1 MAKVQFDP
9 ELMRNIKIIYG
20 DADLDERT
28 LRQLH
33 QTWATNPDIIRRT
46 AQQKM
51 PKLQEAYF
59 DAPEMPSL
67 PTRLEPLPTAEIA
80 QDDLRGVKTA
90 FRAARERGLKQFMWG
105 NSVYTTDL
113 GQPSSKPKQPSTI
126 QIPQSDTQISI
137 EAPDLIATTKGTTW
151 GRGIPTITGGSQPA
165 SEQTRAE
172 QPSSKP
178 KVNPVQATISRY
190 TMGTTVQGGDFGIHR
205 GLQRLFNY
213 LGDVWNS
220 RKSEAK
226 PLTLSPGHTT
236 KFQQGGTMNNQQELQ
251 KAFVAYLI
259 QDAQSQGVQIQSE
272 QDLQAYAEQLG
283 EDGIKAKY
291 QEFMQKMQGGTMN
304 NQQELQKAFVAYL
317 IQDAQS
323 QGVQIQSEQDLQ
335 AYAEQLGE
343 DGIKAKYQEFMQKM
357 QGGTMARLGA
367 KLEYYKKLKGVCPE
381 GEELV
386 YFKQGGRICKACQ
399 KAQKGTKVTKKANEV
414 DKFKAGRAQYKK
426 DMKSAR
432 DEASRDSISINKY
445 NDQETMAN
453 KGHKGNFQGGKWV
466 PDRKQYAKKDACG
479 SKMKVNK
486 CGSKMKKK

>member
-80 QDDLRGVKTA
+80 QDDLRGVKDFKTA

-178 KVNPVQATISRY
+178 KVNP
-190 TMGTTVQGGDFGIHR
+190 VQGGDFGIHR

-291 QEFMQKMQGGTMN
+291 QEFMQKMQGG
-304 NQQELQKAFVAYL
+304 V
-317 IQDAQS
+317 
-323 QGVQIQSEQDLQ
+323 
-335 AYAEQLGE
+335 
-343 DGIKAKYQEFMQKM
+343 
-357 QGGTMARLGA
+357 MARLGA

>member
-80 QDDLRGVKTA
+80 QDDLRGVKDFKTA

-126 QIPQSDTQISI
+126 QIPQSDTQIRI
-137 EAPDLIATTKGTTW
+137 KAPDLIATTKGTTW

-165 SEQTRAE
+165 
-172 QPSSKP
+172 
-178 KVNPVQATISRY
+178 
-190 TMGTTVQGGDFGIHR
+190 
-205 GLQRLFNY
+205 
-213 LGDVWNS
+213 
-220 RKSEAK
+220 RKSEA
-226 PLTLSPGHTT
+226 LSPGHTT

-291 QEFMQKMQGGTMN
+291 QEFMQKMQGG
-304 NQQELQKAFVAYL
+304 V
-317 IQDAQS
+317 
-323 QGVQIQSEQDLQ
+323 
-335 AYAEQLGE
+335 
-343 DGIKAKYQEFMQKM
+343 
-357 QGGTMARLGA
+357 MARLGA

>member
-80 QDDLRGVKTA
+80 QDDLRGVKDFKTA

-178 KVNPVQATISRY
+178 KVNPVQATTSRY
-190 TMGTTVQGGDFGIHR
+190 TMGNTVQGGDFGIHR

-291 QEFMQKMQGGTMN
+291 QEFMQKMQGG
-304 NQQELQKAFVAYL
+304 V
-317 IQDAQS
+317 
-323 QGVQIQSEQDLQ
+323 
-335 AYAEQLGE
+335 
-343 DGIKAKYQEFMQKM
+343 
-357 QGGTMARLGA
+357 MARLGA

-426 DMKSAR
+426 DMKSTR

>member
-59 DAPEMPSL
+59 DVPEMPSL

-80 QDDLRGVKTA
+80 QDDLRGVKDFKTA

-178 KVNPVQATISRY
+178 KVNPVQATTSRY
-190 TMGTTVQGGDFGIHR
+190 TMGNTVQGGDFGIHR

-272 QDLQAYAEQLG
+272 QDLQAYVEQLG

-291 QEFMQKMQGGTMN
+291 QEFMQKMQGG
-304 NQQELQKAFVAYL
+304 V
-317 IQDAQS
+317 
-323 QGVQIQSEQDLQ
+323 
-335 AYAEQLGE
+335 
-343 DGIKAKYQEFMQKM
+343 
-357 QGGTMARLGA
+357 MARLGA

-445 NDQETMAN
+445 NNQETMAN

>member
-1 MAKVQFDP
+1 MAKVYFDP

-80 QDDLRGVKTA
+80 QDDLRGVKDFKTA

-178 KVNPVQATISRY
+178 KVNPVQATSRY
-190 TMGTTVQGGDFGIHR
+190 TMGNTVQRGDFGIHR
-205 GLQRLFNY
+205 GSQRLFSY

-291 QEFMQKMQGGTMN
+291 QEFMQKMQGG
-304 NQQELQKAFVAYL
+304 V
-317 IQDAQS
+317 
-323 QGVQIQSEQDLQ
+323 
-335 AYAEQLGE
+335 
-343 DGIKAKYQEFMQKM
+343 
-357 QGGTMARLGA
+357 MARLGA

>member
-20 DADLDERT
+20 DADLDGRT

-80 QDDLRGVKTA
+80 QDDLRGVKDFKTA

-178 KVNPVQATISRY
+178 KVNLVQATTSRY
-190 TMGTTVQGGDFGIHR
+190 TMGNTVQGGDFGIHR

-226 PLTLSPGHTT
+226 PLTLSLGHTT

-272 QDLQAYAEQLG
+272 QDLQAYVEQLG

-291 QEFMQKMQGGTMN
+291 QEFMQKMQGG
-304 NQQELQKAFVAYL
+304 V
-317 IQDAQS
+317 
-323 QGVQIQSEQDLQ
+323 
-335 AYAEQLGE
+335 
-343 DGIKAKYQEFMQKM
+343 
-357 QGGTMARLGA
+357 MARLGA

>member
-80 QDDLRGVKTA
+80 QDDLRGVKDFKTA

-178 KVNPVQATISRY
+178 KVNPVQATTN
-190 TMGTTVQGGDFGIHR
+190 TMGNTVQGGDFGIHR

-291 QEFMQKMQGGTMN
+291 QEFMQKMQGG
-304 NQQELQKAFVAYL
+304 V
-317 IQDAQS
+317 
-323 QGVQIQSEQDLQ
+323 
-335 AYAEQLGE
+335 
-343 DGIKAKYQEFMQKM
+343 
-357 QGGTMARLGA
+357 MARLGA

>member
-46 AQQKM
+46 TQQKM

-80 QDDLRGVKTA
+80 QDDLRGVKDFKTA

-178 KVNPVQATISRY
+178 KVNPVQATTSRY
-190 TMGTTVQGGDFGIHR
+190 TMGKYSTRRRFWDTQ

-291 QEFMQKMQGGTMN
+291 QEFMQKMQGG
-304 NQQELQKAFVAYL
+304 V
-317 IQDAQS
+317 
-323 QGVQIQSEQDLQ
+323 
-335 AYAEQLGE
+335 
-343 DGIKAKYQEFMQKM
+343 
-357 QGGTMARLGA
+357 MARLGA

>member
-80 QDDLRGVKTA
+80 QDDLRGVKDFKTA

-165 SEQTRAE
+165 SEQTRAK

-178 KVNPVQATISRY
+178 KVNPVQATTSRY
-190 TMGTTVQGGDFGIHR
+190 TMGDTVQGGDFGIHR

-291 QEFMQKMQGGTMN
+291 QEFMQKMQGG
-304 NQQELQKAFVAYL
+304 V
-317 IQDAQS
+317 
-323 QGVQIQSEQDLQ
+323 
-335 AYAEQLGE
+335 
-343 DGIKAKYQEFMQKM
+343 
-357 QGGTMARLGA
+357 MARLGA

-426 DMKSAR
+426 DMKPAR

>member
-51 PKLQEAYF
+51 PKLQETYF

-67 PTRLEPLPTAEIA
+67 PTRLELPPTAEIA
-80 QDDLRGVKTA
+80 QDDLRGVKDFKTA

-113 GQPSSKPKQPSTI
+113 RQPSSKPKQPSTI

-151 GRGIPTITGGSQPA
+151 GRGIPTITGGSWPA

-178 KVNPVQATISRY
+178 KVNPVQATVSRY
-190 TMGTTVQGGDFGIHR
+190 TMGNTVQGDFGIHR

-236 KFQQGGTMNNQQELQ
+236 RFQQGGTMNNQQELQ

-283 EDGIKAKY
+283 EDGIKDKY
-291 QEFMQKMQGGTMN
+291 QEFMQKMQGG
-304 NQQELQKAFVAYL
+304 V
-317 IQDAQS
+317 
-323 QGVQIQSEQDLQ
+323 
-335 AYAEQLGE
+335 
-343 DGIKAKYQEFMQKM
+343 
-357 QGGTMARLGA
+357 MARLGA

-432 DEASRDSISINKY
+432 DEASRDSISIN
-445 NDQETMAN
+445 Q
-453 KGHKGNFQGGKWV
+453 
-466 PDRKQYAKKDACG
+466 
-479 SKMKVNK
+479 
-486 CGSKMKKK
+486 

>member
-80 QDDLRGVKTA
+80 QDDLRGVKDFKTA

-178 KVNPVQATISRY
+178 KVNPVQATTSRY
-190 TMGTTVQGGDFGIHR
+190 TMGDTVQGGDFGIHR

-291 QEFMQKMQGGTMN
+291 QEFMQKMQG
-304 NQQELQKAFVAYL
+304 EV
-317 IQDAQS
+317 
-323 QGVQIQSEQDLQ
+323 
-335 AYAEQLGE
+335 
-343 DGIKAKYQEFMQKM
+343 
-357 QGGTMARLGA
+357 MARLGA

>member
-51 PKLQEAYF
+51 PKLQETYF

-67 PTRLEPLPTAEIA
+67 PTRLELLPTAEIA
-80 QDDLRGVKTA
+80 QDDLRGVKDFKTA

-113 GQPSSKPKQPSTI
+113 GQPSSK
-126 QIPQSDTQISI
+126 
-137 EAPDLIATTKGTTW
+137 KGTTQ

-178 KVNPVQATISRY
+178 KVNPVQAPTSRY
-190 TMGTTVQGGDFGIHR
+190 TMGNTVQGGDFGIHR

-291 QEFMQKMQGGTMN
+291 QEFMQKMQGG
-304 NQQELQKAFVAYL
+304 V
-317 IQDAQS
+317 
-323 QGVQIQSEQDLQ
+323 
-335 AYAEQLGE
+335 
-343 DGIKAKYQEFMQKM
+343 
-357 QGGTMARLGA
+357 MARLGA

>member
-80 QDDLRGVKTA
+80 QDDLRGVKDFKTA

-113 GQPSSKPKQPSTI
+113 GQPSSKPKVNPVQATTSRYTMG
-126 QIPQSDTQISI
+126 DTQISI
-137 EAPDLIATTKGTTW
+137 KAPDLIATTKGTTW
-151 GRGIPTITGGSQPA
+151 GRGIPTI
-165 SEQTRAE
+165 
-172 QPSSKP
+172 
-178 KVNPVQATISRY
+178 
-190 TMGTTVQGGDFGIHR
+190 
-205 GLQRLFNY
+205 
-213 LGDVWNS
+213 
-220 RKSEAK
+220 
-226 PLTLSPGHTT
+226 
-236 KFQQGGTMNNQQELQ
+236 FQQGGTMNNQQELQ

-291 QEFMQKMQGGTMN
+291 QEFMQKMQGG
-304 NQQELQKAFVAYL
+304 V
-317 IQDAQS
+317 
-323 QGVQIQSEQDLQ
+323 
-335 AYAEQLGE
+335 
-343 DGIKAKYQEFMQKM
+343 
-357 QGGTMARLGA
+357 MARLGA

>member
-80 QDDLRGVKTA
+80 QDDLRGVKDFKTA

-178 KVNPVQATISRY
+178 KVNPVQGTTSRY
-190 TMGTTVQGGDFGIHR
+190 TMGNTVQGGDFRIHR

-291 QEFMQKMQGGTMN
+291 QEFMQKMQGG
-304 NQQELQKAFVAYL
+304 V
-317 IQDAQS
+317 
-323 QGVQIQSEQDLQ
+323 
-335 AYAEQLGE
+335 
-343 DGIKAKYQEFMQKM
+343 
-357 QGGTMARLGA
+357 MARLGA

>member
-80 QDDLRGVKTA
+80 QDDLRGVKDFKTA

-178 KVNPVQATISRY
+178 KVNPVQGTTSRY
-190 TMGTTVQGGDFGIHR
+190 TTGNTVQGGDFGIHR

-291 QEFMQKMQGGTMN
+291 QEFMQKMQGG
-304 NQQELQKAFVAYL
+304 V
-317 IQDAQS
+317 
-323 QGVQIQSEQDLQ
+323 
-335 AYAEQLGE
+335 
-343 DGIKAKYQEFMQKM
+343 
-357 QGGTMARLGA
+357 MARLGA

>member
-80 QDDLRGVKTA
+80 QDDLRGVKDFKTA

-178 KVNPVQATISRY
+178 KVNPVQAPTSRY
-190 TMGTTVQGGDFGIHR
+190 TMGNTVQGGDFGIHR

-283 EDGIKAKY
+283 KDGIKAKY
-291 QEFMQKMQGGTMN
+291 QEFMQKMQGG
-304 NQQELQKAFVAYL
+304 V
-317 IQDAQS
+317 
-323 QGVQIQSEQDLQ
+323 
-335 AYAEQLGE
+335 
-343 DGIKAKYQEFMQKM
+343 
-357 QGGTMARLGA
+357 MARLGA

>member
-80 QDDLRGVKTA
+80 QDDLRGVKDFKTA
-90 FRAARERGLKQFMWG
+90 FRVARERGLKQFMWG

-178 KVNPVQATISRY
+178 KVNPVQATTSRY
-190 TMGTTVQGGDFGIHR
+190 TMGNTVQGGDFGIHR

-291 QEFMQKMQGGTMN
+291 QEFMQKMQGG
-304 NQQELQKAFVAYL
+304 V
-317 IQDAQS
+317 
-323 QGVQIQSEQDLQ
+323 
-335 AYAEQLGE
+335 
-343 DGIKAKYQEFMQKM
+343 
-357 QGGTMARLGA
+357 MARLGA

-426 DMKSAR
+426 DMKSTR

>member
-80 QDDLRGVKTA
+80 QDDLRGVKDFKTA

-178 KVNPVQATISRY
+178 KVNPVQATTSRY
-190 TMGTTVQGGDFGIHR
+190 TMGNLVQGGDFGIHR

-291 QEFMQKMQGGTMN
+291 QEFMQKMQGG
-304 NQQELQKAFVAYL
+304 V
-317 IQDAQS
+317 
-323 QGVQIQSEQDLQ
+323 
-335 AYAEQLGE
+335 
-343 DGIKAKYQEFMQKM
+343 
-357 QGGTMARLGA
+357 MARLGA

>member
-80 QDDLRGVKTA
+80 QDDLRGVKDFKTA

-178 KVNPVQATISRY
+178 KVNPVQATTSRY
-190 TMGTTVQGGDFGIHR
+190 TMGDTVQGGDFGIHR

-291 QEFMQKMQGGTMN
+291 QEFMQKMQGG
-304 NQQELQKAFVAYL
+304 V
-317 IQDAQS
+317 
-323 QGVQIQSEQDLQ
+323 
-335 AYAEQLGE
+335 
-343 DGIKAKYQEFMQKM
+343 
-357 QGGTMARLGA
+357 MARLGA

-414 DKFKAGRAQYKK
+414 DKFKTGRAQYKK

>member
-80 QDDLRGVKTA
+80 QDDLRGVKDFKTA

-178 KVNPVQATISRY
+178 KVNPVQPTTSRY
-190 TMGTTVQGGDFGIHR
+190 TMGNTVQGGDFGIHR

-291 QEFMQKMQGGTMN
+291 QEFMQKMQGG
-304 NQQELQKAFVAYL
+304 V
-317 IQDAQS
+317 
-323 QGVQIQSEQDLQ
+323 
-335 AYAEQLGE
+335 
-343 DGIKAKYQEFMQKM
+343 
-357 QGGTMARLGA
+357 MARLGA

>member
-80 QDDLRGVKTA
+80 QDDLRGVKDFKTA

-178 KVNPVQATISRY
+178 KVNPVQAT
-190 TMGTTVQGGDFGIHR
+190 MGNTVQGGDFGIHR

-226 PLTLSPGHTT
+226 PLTLSPEHTT

-291 QEFMQKMQGGTMN
+291 QEFMQKMQGG
-304 NQQELQKAFVAYL
+304 V
-317 IQDAQS
+317 
-323 QGVQIQSEQDLQ
+323 
-335 AYAEQLGE
+335 
-343 DGIKAKYQEFMQKM
+343 
-357 QGGTMARLGA
+357 MARLGA

>member
-51 PKLQEAYF
+51 PKLREAYF

-80 QDDLRGVKTA
+80 QDDLRGVKDFKTA

-178 KVNPVQATISRY
+178 KVNPVQATTSRY
-190 TMGTTVQGGDFGIHR
+190 TMGNTVQGGDFGIHR

-291 QEFMQKMQGGTMN
+291 QEFMQKMQGG
-304 NQQELQKAFVAYL
+304 V
-317 IQDAQS
+317 
-323 QGVQIQSEQDLQ
+323 
-335 AYAEQLGE
+335 
-343 DGIKAKYQEFMQKM
+343 
-357 QGGTMARLGA
+357 MARLGA

>member
-80 QDDLRGVKTA
+80 QDDLRGVKDFKTA

-165 SEQTRAE
+165 SKQTRAE

-178 KVNPVQATISRY
+178 KVNPVQATTSRY
-190 TMGTTVQGGDFGIHR
+190 TMGNTVQGGDFGIHR

-226 PLTLSPGHTT
+226 PLTLSLGHTT

-291 QEFMQKMQGGTMN
+291 QEFMQKMQGG
-304 NQQELQKAFVAYL
+304 V
-317 IQDAQS
+317 
-323 QGVQIQSEQDLQ
+323 
-335 AYAEQLGE
+335 
-343 DGIKAKYQEFMQKM
+343 
-357 QGGTMARLGA
+357 MARLGA

>member
-67 PTRLEPLPTAEIA
+67 PTRLELLPTAEIA
-80 QDDLRGVKTA
+80 QDDLRGVKDFKTA

-137 EAPDLIATTKGTTW
+137 EVPDLIATTKGTTW

-165 SEQTRAE
+165 SEQTRAK

-190 TMGTTVQGGDFGIHR
+190 TMGKKV
-205 GLQRLFNY
+205 
-213 LGDVWNS
+213 
-220 RKSEAK
+220 
-226 PLTLSPGHTT
+226 
-236 KFQQGGTMNNQQELQ
+236 QGGTMNNQQELQ

-291 QEFMQKMQGGTMN
+291 QEFMQKMQGG
-304 NQQELQKAFVAYL
+304 V
-317 IQDAQS
+317 
-323 QGVQIQSEQDLQ
+323 
-335 AYAEQLGE
+335 
-343 DGIKAKYQEFMQKM
+343 
-357 QGGTMARLGA
+357 MARLGA

>member
-80 QDDLRGVKTA
+80 QDDLRGVKDFKTA

-178 KVNPVQATISRY
+178 KVNPVQALTSRY
-190 TMGTTVQGGDFGIHR
+190 TMGNTVQGGDFGIHR

-236 KFQQGGTMNNQQELQ
+236 KFQQGGTMNSQQELQ

-291 QEFMQKMQGGTMN
+291 QEFMQKMQGG
-304 NQQELQKAFVAYL
+304 V
-317 IQDAQS
+317 
-323 QGVQIQSEQDLQ
+323 
-335 AYAEQLGE
+335 
-343 DGIKAKYQEFMQKM
+343 
-357 QGGTMARLGA
+357 MARLGA

>member
-80 QDDLRGVKTA
+80 QDDLRGVKDFKTA

-178 KVNPVQATISRY
+178 KVNPVQVTTSRY
-190 TMGTTVQGGDFGIHR
+190 TMGDTVQGGDFGIHR

-291 QEFMQKMQGGTMN
+291 QEFMQKMQGG
-304 NQQELQKAFVAYL
+304 V
-317 IQDAQS
+317 
-323 QGVQIQSEQDLQ
+323 
-335 AYAEQLGE
+335 
-343 DGIKAKYQEFMQKM
+343 
-357 QGGTMARLGA
+357 MARLGA

-453 KGHKGNFQGGKWV
+453 KGHKGNFQEEKWV

>member
-80 QDDLRGVKTA
+80 QDDLRGVKDFKTA

-113 GQPSSKPKQPSTI
+113 RQPSSKPKQPSTI

-178 KVNPVQATISRY
+178 KVNPVQATTSRY
-190 TMGTTVQGGDFGIHR
+190 TMGNTVQGGDFGIHR

-291 QEFMQKMQGGTMN
+291 QEFMQKMQGG
-304 NQQELQKAFVAYL
+304 V
-317 IQDAQS
+317 
-323 QGVQIQSEQDLQ
+323 
-335 AYAEQLGE
+335 
-343 DGIKAKYQEFMQKM
+343 
-357 QGGTMARLGA
+357 MARLGA

>member
-80 QDDLRGVKTA
+80 QDDLRGVKDFKTA

-178 KVNPVQATISRY
+178 KVNPGQATTSRY
-190 TMGTTVQGGDFGIHR
+190 TMGKTVQGGDFGIHR

-291 QEFMQKMQGGTMN
+291 QEFMQKMQGG
-304 NQQELQKAFVAYL
+304 V
-317 IQDAQS
+317 
-323 QGVQIQSEQDLQ
+323 
-335 AYAEQLGE
+335 
-343 DGIKAKYQEFMQKM
+343 
-357 QGGTMARLGA
+357 MARLGA

-453 KGHKGNFQGGKWV
+453 KGHKGNFQGGKWI

>member
-80 QDDLRGVKTA
+80 QDDLRGVKDFKTA

-151 GRGIPTITGGSQPA
+151 GRGIPTIT
-165 SEQTRAE
+165 
-172 QPSSKP
+172 
-178 KVNPVQATISRY
+178 
-190 TMGTTVQGGDFGIHR
+190 GGDFGIHR

-291 QEFMQKMQGGTMN
+291 QEFMQKMQGG
-304 NQQELQKAFVAYL
+304 V
-317 IQDAQS
+317 
-323 QGVQIQSEQDLQ
+323 
-335 AYAEQLGE
+335 
-343 DGIKAKYQEFMQKM
+343 
-357 QGGTMARLGA
+357 MARLGA

>member
-80 QDDLRGVKTA
+80 QDDLRGVKDFKTA

-178 KVNPVQATISRY
+178 KVNPVQATTSRY
-190 TMGTTVQGGDFGIHR
+190 TMGDTVQGGDFEIHR

-291 QEFMQKMQGGTMN
+291 QEFMQKMQGG
-304 NQQELQKAFVAYL
+304 V
-317 IQDAQS
+317 
-323 QGVQIQSEQDLQ
+323 
-335 AYAEQLGE
+335 
-343 DGIKAKYQEFMQKM
+343 
-357 QGGTMARLGA
+357 MARLGA

>member
-80 QDDLRGVKTA
+80 QDDLRGVKDFKTA

-178 KVNPVQATISRY
+178 KVNPTSRY
-190 TMGTTVQGGDFGIHR
+190 TMGNTVQGGDFGIHR

-272 QDLQAYAEQLG
+272 QDLQAYVEQLG

-291 QEFMQKMQGGTMN
+291 QEFMQKMQGG
-304 NQQELQKAFVAYL
+304 V
-317 IQDAQS
+317 
-323 QGVQIQSEQDLQ
+323 
-335 AYAEQLGE
+335 
-343 DGIKAKYQEFMQKM
+343 
-357 QGGTMARLGA
+357 MARLGA

>member
-80 QDDLRGVKTA
+80 QDDLRGVKDFKTA

-178 KVNPVQATISRY
+178 KVNPVQATTSRY
-190 TMGTTVQGGDFGIHR
+190 TMGNSVQGGDFGIHR

-291 QEFMQKMQGGTMN
+291 QEFMQKMQGG
-304 NQQELQKAFVAYL
+304 V
-317 IQDAQS
+317 
-323 QGVQIQSEQDLQ
+323 
-335 AYAEQLGE
+335 
-343 DGIKAKYQEFMQKM
+343 
-357 QGGTMARLGA
+357 MARLGA

>member
-80 QDDLRGVKTA
+80 QDDLRGVKDFKTA

-178 KVNPVQATISRY
+178 KVNPVQATTSRY
-190 TMGTTVQGGDFGIHR
+190 TMGNTVQGGDFGIHR

-291 QEFMQKMQGGTMN
+291 QEFMQKMQGG
-304 NQQELQKAFVAYL
+304 V
-317 IQDAQS
+317 
-323 QGVQIQSEQDLQ
+323 
-335 AYAEQLGE
+335 
-343 DGIKAKYQEFMQKM
+343 
-357 QGGTMARLGA
+357 MARLGA
-367 KLEYYKKLKGVCPE
+367 KLEYYKKLKEVCPE

>member
-80 QDDLRGVKTA
+80 QDDLRGVKDFKTA

-178 KVNPVQATISRY
+178 KVNPVQATTSRY
-190 TMGTTVQGGDFGIHR
+190 TMGDTVQGGDFGIHR

-291 QEFMQKMQGGTMN
+291 QEFMQKMQGG
-304 NQQELQKAFVAYL
+304 V
-317 IQDAQS
+317 
-323 QGVQIQSEQDLQ
+323 
-335 AYAEQLGE
+335 
-343 DGIKAKYQEFMQKM
+343 
-357 QGGTMARLGA
+357 MARLGA
-367 KLEYYKKLKGVCPE
+367 KLKYYKKLKGVCPE